1 MKILSI
7 IIPSYNSE
15 QYLDKCI
22 RSLLAPE
29 VLDKLD
35 ILIVNDGSA
44 DGTAAVAEKYCAAYP
59 DSVRLISQENKG
71 HGGAL
76 NTGFAAAAGKY
87 LKPIDADDWVETE
100 NLPQFV
106 HFLESCDSDVV
117 LTHHHTIDI
126 GTGEIKNWRSYP
138 KEFGRSYSLD
148 EIMADWRSFDRSLT
162 FHGITYNTA
171 FYRQYGIPLSEH
183 VFYED
188 HEYATFPCCHAKSV
202 TPFDLFV
209 YDYRIGD
216 VQQSVSE
223 ANQLKRISHTEAVL
237 KRMILEAGRLTCGA
251 GGRSYA
257 AMKTQGLLLSY
268 LTTAL
273 LADPNRKEGRALA
286 QARMEECKSGLPEA
300 YTLALRK
307 YRVFRLL
314 NRLHVSKRCW
324 DQILHS
330 GFYNSLRHNH
340 DFN

>member
-15 QYLDKCI
+15 PYLDKCI

-35 ILIVNDGSA
+35 IMIVNDGSA

-59 DSVRLISQENKG
+59 NSVRLISQENKG

-76 NTGFAAAAGKY
+76 NTGFAAAVGKY

-100 NLPQFV
+100 NLPQLV
-106 HFLESCDSDVV
+106 HLLENSDSDVV

-138 KEFGRSYSLD
+138 EEFGRSYSLD
-148 EIMADWRSFDRSLT
+148 EIMAQWKSFDRSLT
-162 FHGITYNTA
+162 FHGITYKTA
-171 FYRQYGIPLSEH
+171 FYRQYGIQLSEH

-188 HEYATFPCCHAKSV
+188 HEYATFPCCHAKTV

-223 ANQLKRISHTEAVL
+223 ADLPHGSGAEADDPGSRAPDLRRRGQVLRSHEDPGPAAEL
-237 KRMILEAGRLTCGA
+237 PDHLPAGRPQPKRGQGSGPGA
-251 GGRSYA
+251 DGRMQGRTPGSLRPRPSEIPGVSA
-257 AMKTQGLLLSY
+257 AEPAACQQ
-268 LTTAL
+268 TAL
-273 LADPNRKEGRALA
+273 GSDSAFRHLQYVTK
-286 QARMEECKSGLPEA
+286 KS
-300 YTLALRK
+300 
-307 YRVFRLL
+307 
-314 NRLHVSKRCW
+314 
-324 DQILHS
+324 
-330 GFYNSLRHNH
+330 
-340 DFN
+340 